1 MSAIQQRRR
10 ASISGRAQ
18 AGNRGRDWRKIA
30 VGAGYV
36 GLLISLATL
45 LITFSGW
52 LLVILA
58 GVSTALLSVDRR
70 LGPLPAAMLVMLALP
85 VGRGAEVGLA
95 LIGDVP
101 IRPHDAAALV
111 GAALVL
117 PGALAAVRR
126 PARLLNPMS
135 IPFTVFLLV
144 GVAALVLGM
153 LDANALRDVVRD
165 TRWWSLYAIGLLAI
179 LTRTTPDGIVRA
191 LVWGMTLYATVIL
204 TAMLLPAFPAGLK
217 LGAYLYDDR
226 MRLHYGQAILLLPLA
241 SFAATRALRRPI
253 PWVAVLG
260 LAAAAASITLTRA
273 LMAAVVGVVVL
284 AVVWSLLRAHRA
296 RRSERSRPATVR
308 TFGPRVAAVLLA
320 LAVGLGGGVGAYTS
334 GIRIWIGT
342 DSNGDV
348 GPTTDRPVVDASE
361 RIGGQ
366 EGSDLGSQAIG
377 RLPSYA
383 RAFVET
389 SGSPLLGNGIG
400 QLTFV
405 SWTRGEYAGHTRNA
419 QPGVDNAFLT
429 VGLKAGA
436 LGIAAFAVLVL
447 WPLRQFLAVP
457 RRRLWAWYLPAWL
470 GILGL
475 SLIESFAVSG
485 YTPFTLSMLIALPL
499 LDRNRRAS

>member
-1 MSAIQQRRR
+1 
-10 ASISGRAQ
+10 
-18 AGNRGRDWRKIA
+18 
-30 VGAGYV
+30 
-36 GLLISLATL
+36 
-45 LITFSGW
+45 
-52 LLVILA
+52 
-58 GVSTALLSVDRR
+58 
-70 LGPLPAAMLVMLALP
+70 
-85 VGRGAEVGLA
+85 
-95 LIGDVP
+95 
-101 IRPHDAAALV
+101 
-111 GAALVL
+111 
-117 PGALAAVRR
+117 
-126 PARLLNPMS
+126 MS

-153 LDANALRDVVRD
+153 VDANAMRDVVRD

-179 LTRTTPDGIVRA
+179 LTRTTPDRIARA

-241 SFAATRALRRPI
+241 SFAATRAFRRPI

-284 AVVWSLLRAHRA
+284 AVVWSFLRAHRA
-296 RRSERSRPATVR
+296 RRSERSWPLTAK
-308 TFGPRVAAVLLA
+308 TFGPRVAAILLA
-320 LAVGLGGGVGAYTS
+320 LAVGLGGGIGAYTA
-334 GIRIWIGT
+334 GIRIWIGA

-366 EGSDLGSQAIG
+366 EGSDLESQAIG

-383 RAFVET
+383 RAFVQT

-419 QPGVDNAFLT
+419 QPGVDNAYLT

-457 RRRLWAWYLPAWL
+457 RRRPWAWYVPAWL

-485 YTPFTLSMLIALPL
+485 YTPFALSMLIALPL
-499 LDRNRRAS
+499 LDRNRSG